1 MVVGELN
8 HRELDRLRERRPYWW
23 AVWLVLASWLGW
35 TLLIVAVPLLLVFP
49 GSTLAQV
56 ALGVLGVAVAATV
69 GRAAA
74 VEALLSRWLD
84 RSRKHRTRSDIR
96 ELNRRQVYR
105 ASRRDAFAVAGA
117 LVEHLFC
124 DWLR

>member
-1 MVVGELN
+1 MVVGELSD
-8 HRELDRLRERRPYWW
+8 RELDRLRERRPYWW
-23 AVWLVLASWLGW
+23 AVWLALASWLGW
-35 TLLIVAVPLLLVFP
+35 TLLIVVVPLLLVFP

-56 ALGVLGVAVAATV
+56 ALGLLGVAVAATV
-69 GRAAA
+69 GRATA

-105 ASRRDAFAVAGA
+105 ASRRDAIAVAGA
-117 LVEHLFC
+117 VLWES
-124 DWLR
+124 WLS